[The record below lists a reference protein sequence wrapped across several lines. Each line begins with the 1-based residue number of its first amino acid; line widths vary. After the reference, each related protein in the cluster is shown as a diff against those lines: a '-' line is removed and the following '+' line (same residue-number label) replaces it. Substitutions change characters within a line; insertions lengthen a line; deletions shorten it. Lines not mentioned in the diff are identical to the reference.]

1 MTTIPANTLQ
11 GGETVELRMSGTI
24 DCAVERVTVKAVRPG
39 ADPAQPEP
47 AQPAQPLG
55 HMGYG
60 GDCQVGRH
68 KG

>member
-11 GGETVELRMSGTI
+11 AGKAVKLRMSGTI
-24 DCAVERVTVKAVRPG
+24 DCAVERVTVKVVRPG
-39 ADPAQPEP
+39 AGSAQPEP
-47 AQPAQPLG
+47 AQPLE

-60 GDCQVGRH
+60 GDCQVRRH